1 MKKNTKKNL
10 KQTQEVV
17 IRLLL
22 VAINIIVMA
31 TVAVAVAKMSATGFS
46 LLHISADVR
55 YEENLH
61 DQFMQAGEGHLAEEC
76 DQRILQLYAE
86 RNELINSTD
95 TVVAFAATHQFL
107 AFIGIVLFFSV
118 VGFLCV
124 LRHMK
129 IISFSSIF
137 IRILDVEAF
146 ILRLAIF
153 GFCLIVTKVSYI
165 IYVASDTVMSQ
176 TKPKRKKRRL

>member
-1 MKKNTKKNL
+1 MNKTRKALRK
-10 KQTQEVV
+10 TQEVV
-17 IRLLL
+17 TRLLL
-22 VAINIIVMA
+22 VAA
-31 TVAVAVAKMSATGFS
+31 TVVCLAITTVAIAKMVATGFS
-46 LLHISADVR
+46 LLSISYEVR

-61 DQFMQAGEGHLAEEC
+61 DQFMQAGEGRLAEEC
-76 DQRILQLYAE
+76 DQRIIQLYAE

-95 TVVAFAATHQFL
+95 AVVAFAATHQFL

-153 GFCLIVTKVSYI
+153 GFSLIVTKVSYI
-165 IYVASDTVMSQ
+165 IYVASDAVMSQ